1 MNRQFLKQLFFLVL
15 MVGSVCAAKAQ
26 KFGHVNVGNLLVLMP
41 ETKEADSKLKV
52 FQDSLVAIGQRMAD
66 SLQADIQ
73 AFAAEYRAGNLT
85 PIAAQKKQE
94 ELEQRHQ
101 QVQQY
106 EQQVLQWVSAKR
118 EELIAPI
125 LDKLQNAIDAVG
137 KEHGYYMI
145 FDTSI
150 MNAILYA
157 SESDDVS
164 ALVLAK
170 LGIDSTAAGQ
180 KE

>member
-1 MNRQFLKQLFFLVL
+1 MTTPFLKKLFLLGMLVC
-15 MVGSVCAAKAQ
+15 SFATAEAQ
-26 KFGHVNVGNLLVLMP
+26 KFGHINVGNILVLMP
-41 ETKEADSKLKV
+41 ETKDADAKLKI
-52 FQDSLVAIGQRMAD
+52 FQDSLIAIGKKMAD

-85 PIAAQKKQE
+85 PIAAQKKQD

-106 EQQVLQWVSAKR
+106 EQQVTQWVALKR
-118 EELIAPI
+118 EELISPI
-125 LDKLQNAIDAVG
+125 LDKLQKAIDDVG

-170 LGIDSTAAGQ
+170 LGIQDVAAEK